1 MNNEDLYKQCKD
13 LANSLYEFSG
23 ADLSQQ
29 HVQMRFT
36 KRLYQILEQMQSM
49 EVLITVPEMRRGN
62 SAGVFT
68 GITFTS
74 FEGNGDPMY
83 IYQHVS
89 FRGTP
94 L

>member
-1 MNNEDLYKQCKD
+1 MANEDIKKKCKD
-13 LANSLYEFSG
+13 LADSLYEFSG
-23 ADLSQQ
+23 EDFSQQ

-49 EVLITVPEMRRGN
+49 GVLITVPEMRRGHL
-62 SAGVFT
+62 AGVFT

-83 IYQHVS
+83 IYQHVP
-89 FRGTP
+89 FRGTQ